1 MSIGATDARTDG
13 PLTALLGRAPGLF
26 SPETH
31 NEYEIDG
38 SLATDDAYFANG
50 QTNQFNGTRWATWYN
65 LAGRD
70 FVYIYSSSSL

>member
-38 SLATDDAYFANG
+38 SLPTDDAYFANG